1 MLKLRR
7 KRLSLPSAR
16 VVAGKSGAIKDYHRG
31 NACLKMRPVQRK
43 TKLRDGEWV
52 PATLFELLDPAMP
65 ECRPDSPFF
74 FFFAQVSLRWVSYH
88 LHLNKAINDSHREMR
103 RKKTSRC
110 LEKVRTSYFN
120 HRVRRGSRARKDKV
134 PP

>member
-7 KRLSLPSAR
+7 KRLFLPSAR
-16 VVAGKSGAIKDYHRG
+16 VVAGKSGAIKDYYRG
-31 NACLKMRPVQRK
+31 NACLKMRSTQRK
-43 TKLRDGEWV
+43 TELRDGEWV

-65 ECRPDSPFF
+65 ECRPESPI
-74 FFFAQVSLRWVSYH
+74 FFAQVSLRWVSYH
-88 LHLNKAINDSHREMR
+88 LHLNKAITDSHGEMC
-103 RKKTSRC
+103 RKKSSRC

-120 HRVRRGSRARKDKV
+120 HRVRRGIRVTKDKV